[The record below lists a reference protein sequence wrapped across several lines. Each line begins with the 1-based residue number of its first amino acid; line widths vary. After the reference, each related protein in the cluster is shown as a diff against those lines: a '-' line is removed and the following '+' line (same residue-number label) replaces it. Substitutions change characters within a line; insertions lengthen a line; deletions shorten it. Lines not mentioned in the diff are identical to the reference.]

1 MATPA
6 FIPALFG
13 SDIGAY
19 SLARSFYEMYGVTSY
34 VFGKYP
40 TGPCRGSK
48 IIAFEADPAID
59 TEPVLERTLARVAS
73 STDAAVLALGV

>member
-40 TGPCRGSK
+40 TGPCRDSK

-73 STDAAVLALGV
+73 STDVLALM